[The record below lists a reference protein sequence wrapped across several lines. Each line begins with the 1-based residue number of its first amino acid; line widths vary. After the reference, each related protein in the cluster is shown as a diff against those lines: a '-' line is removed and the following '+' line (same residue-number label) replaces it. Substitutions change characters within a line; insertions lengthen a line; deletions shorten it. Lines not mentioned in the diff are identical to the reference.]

1 MMWMSAPI
9 ECAVNLI
16 RARQNK
22 SAIVE
27 DLQENMILSRTQ
39 FKITE
44 KVPWRGFLQD
54 GIDQPTLKNF

>member
-1 MMWMSAPI
+1 MSTARTPLQTKAEQGVNVSMIWMGDPT
-9 ECAVNLI
+9 ECALNSI

-39 FKITE
+39 FKT
-44 KVPWRGFLQD
+44 
-54 GIDQPTLKNF
+54 